1 MKISVKE
8 LRLLHVIAT
17 KAHVQSASALDLNT
31 WRHACVKEACG
42 REGFSS
48 MALSDFPAV
57 RDYFKSI
64 LGEEIRLS
72 ARETEARHNLI
83 KQLVQTM
90 KHYGLAPAYLASY
103 MSSRFARDY
112 STIDNVPQ
120 LVAGHYA
127 CVLRQLLWT
136 MERAGRR
143 KPPRLQHNP

>member
-1 MKISVKE
+1 M
-8 LRLLHVIAT
+8 RLLHVLAT
-17 KAHVQSASALDLNT
+17 KAHVQSKTDLDINT
-31 WRHACVKEACG
+31 WRHSCVKAACG

-48 MALSDFPAV
+48 MAVSDFPAV

-72 ARETEARHNLI
+72 VHEMNARQNIISELI
-83 KQLVQTM
+83 QAM

-112 STIDNVPQ
+112 DIGDNVSQ

-143 KPPRLQHNP
+143 IAAKATT